1 MSSVQLF
8 HVDSAGNETLVGVVD
23 GDLIKKHSAEVRNL
37 IATRPYQIVH
47 KVTLRGPSVEGLRYV
62 LNEIQTLEPGKA
74 LEITTKTRNIEQ
86 AIDIHRAIHCMK
98 IEPTQT
104 RVEGHL
110 NGFLSHQLATP
121 DEMVAI
127 HNAYGS
133 PNSRYNKIW
142 KTMIH
147 TIAYKW
153 VGGGMNKTQSGTS
166 ELSSPSE
173 SLGRLRA
180 EARYDFSIAGCGL
193 KQISQ
198 IGVLASRID
207 RRGEVGCGDKKSV
220 VDGVMQ

>member
-37 IATRPYQIVH
+37 IATRPHQIVH

-86 AIDIHRAIHCMK
+86 AIDLHRAIHCMK

-142 KTMIH
+142 RTMIH

-153 VGGGMNKTQSGTS
+153 VGGGMNKAQSDQLKAAARDHSDLNAAISKRVGELEKIKKKQQETS
-166 ELSSPSE
+166 EK
-173 SLGRLRA
+173 RA
-180 EARYDFSIAGCGL
+180 VMRATKAGDNGW
-193 KQISQ
+193 
-198 IGVLASRID
+198 A
-207 RRGEVGCGDKKSV
+207 
-220 VDGVMQ
+220 